1 VILSTIDDGRAKLEI
16 CLPVVEQRA
25 FVDFLVEKGVDKV
38 IVKMIGMVVQR
49 TEAWKKED
57 RDAILNAVKVYPG
70 GASQVNKRI
79 KDHMRTRWLHMKLG
93 WACTQ

>member
-1 VILSTIDDGRAKLEI
+1 MILSTIDDGRAKLEI

-49 TEAWKKED
+49 TEA
-57 RDAILNAVKVYPG
+57 
-70 GASQVNKRI
+70 
-79 KDHMRTRWLHMKLG
+79 
-93 WACTQ
+93 

>member
-25 FVDFLVEKGVDKV
+25 FVDFLVEKGLSDKV

-49 TEAWKKED
+49 TEA
-57 RDAILNAVKVYPG
+57 
-70 GASQVNKRI
+70 
-79 KDHMRTRWLHMKLG
+79 
-93 WACTQ
+93 

>member
-1 VILSTIDDGRAKLEI
+1 MILSTIDDGRAKLEI

-70 GASQVNKRI
+70 RRSTSASKI
-79 KDHMRTRWLHMKLG
+79 ICEHG
-93 WACTQ
+93 GCI